1 MGKMKKYKGH
11 TIIELKDPET
21 GEVVK
26 RVESD
31 NMFTNAINKMV
42 DFAMRHAY
50 GTSGLQNMYTSHLW
64 FFTGIIGWNGTIEED
79 EDNFWPPACS
89 RRCTARLAWQTP
101 AHRGSRW
108 GHTTTRKATP
118 RRHS

>member
-42 DFAMRHAY
+42 AQWYSPFLV
-50 GTSGLQNMYTSHLW
+50 S
-64 FFTGIIGWNGTIEED
+64 FVE
-79 EDNFWPPACS
+79 
-89 RRCTARLAWQTP
+89 
-101 AHRGSRW
+101 
-108 GHTTTRKATP
+108 
-118 RRHS
+118 